1 MITLLTYAVLST
13 FALLWLMWLS
23 IALPALA
30 LRVSEWHIC
39 RTPTIRVT
47 DNQLE
52 RHLRLEAV
60 SGGARLPK
68 GATLL
73 LLLATLTAGYLH
85 RIL

>member
-1 MITLLTYAVLST
+1 MNTLVTYAVLSAFT
-13 FALLWLMWLS
+13 LLWLRWLA
-23 IALPALA
+23 IALPAVA

-60 SGGARLPK
+60 NGGARLPK
-68 GATLL
+68 VATLL
-73 LLLATLTAGYLH
+73 LLLATLAAGYLH